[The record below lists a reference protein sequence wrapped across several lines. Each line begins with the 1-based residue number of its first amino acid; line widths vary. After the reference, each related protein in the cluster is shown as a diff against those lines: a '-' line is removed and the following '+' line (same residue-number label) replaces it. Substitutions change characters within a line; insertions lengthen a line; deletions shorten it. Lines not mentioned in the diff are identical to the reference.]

1 MATKS
6 SKPKTID
13 IRKTGP
19 QSWKT
24 LQEANN
30 PYGESSFDNIET
42 PIQYSPHQFAYSDY
56 EQSPLMQQGD
66 YWGSSM
72 FDDETANEEDWQN
85 NLQDIRANNQPWYA
99 KLGAGITKGAALAG
113 TTFIDGTLGL
123 VAGIAGAVTG
133 QGISSLWDN
142 AISNTMAEWNK
153 DLETILPNYRTK
165 EEEQRPWYENL
176 LTVNFWADSFIKNLG
191 FTVGAFYSGNAW
203 NKALKALGWVN
214 GPMAAKGVGSIMSAL
229 NEGRIEANN
238 NSSEFF
244 ELQSKQIQD
253 ATQKAANEILNDVT
267 LTDAE
272 KDAQLDALTL
282 KRDELLKDAKE
293 KADTMGL
300 YTLIGNTV
308 LLSLDNVY
316 TFGKLYARGFDT
328 SKGVMNNAAEAAVK
342 TTRQAPSKLAQ
353 AAEQEA
359 KEEAG
364 KNVIKQGT
372 HYEWK
377 DLTTGRGIRAGLGR
391 GLTEGNEEMAQAFIA
406 DTAGNYQSP
415 DSPDAYYEAL
425 TNPEAQIKTK
435 DFLTSVTE
443 GFMNTYGNIDRLE
456 EGAVG
461 FLTGIFGTP
470 TFGKVANSD
479 ALTYLG
485 RGKLI
490 GLSGGL
496 FGEMSV
502 NKQRNREGR
511 EAVETMNRFMD
522 KVTKQKNYFVQSQAF
537 TDAMSGFVEAN
548 DKFEFK
554 NMEDN
559 DDFTAISRFA
569 QLGKLDDLKELV
581 NQDYENMSDEELAD
595 IAVNTSRDLNFAP
608 DGTVLPKDADGN
620 TIQGGW
626 RNVDGTLM
634 SASESGK
641 ETMKQELIKKRD
653 AILEQID
660 DYEDS
665 IKRVRGISNN
675 SLSED
680 QIDELAWLHWKS
692 KQFEKRYGSLKGSIE
707 GSLDKAISSLQDWE
721 NNLLEERKNLKE
733 DLEEE
738 RDIVDEATGEVT
750 GKKKVNV
757 LSENDNA
764 LKTVRN
770 YKKFFEQL
778 KSIPGIVGFNTF
790 LNQHPEY
797 KEMLMNKPW
806 EEWFLSNSGLQYDE
820 YEDMMKS
827 IIDLSRIAQA
837 NKDFNDRFKEF
848 STNPLK
854 MQENRKRID
863 DKNEKK
869 KKGVDK
875 IQKADAINNMSIAE
889 INKKVDD
896 GDFDYNEFLDDD
908 YISGVQ
914 ELEGKKDEGSEDGSA
929 EEKAKKKL
937 DNAKKVR
944 DFKKDVDKKLNK
956 KKGEIL
962 DAINAGEI
970 SEEDGQE
977 AIQSVNS
984 GMDLLQQAY
993 ESAESVD
1000 DMEEAVRSFAAG
1012 TEDVGATDDAEAVE
1026 ALSDLGG
1033 AADEILNAIAEVKK
1047 DMEDVEGLP
1056 TAKEYEEQKKELEKA
1071 KEEGEETPPGH
1082 DVVAT
1087 VKPENERKKAKNP
1100 PVTALDKARN
1110 EAKTKATNTY
1120 LGTKDAIFQSI
1131 LSRLRGSDK
1140 GVAANLLEDIESYI
1154 VAGLK
1159 HELSDAEILDN
1170 IKGTQSYAKLM
1181 ALGIPMLDTYIS
1193 NLIRAKREELEDH
1206 KAADKVYEEVKNK
1219 TNTTTSTPSTT
1230 TNDKIVDEV
1239 GEPTPDIS
1247 NAENLTDDVDSS
1259 NGTESKVSVSTQEY
1273 WFPTLSFLPIHVSAG
1288 QFTPFYKIAR
1298 TLKDGRGNSK
1308 YSAALLKRIEAVG
1321 EYLDNHG
1328 AFERVSRGEVQ
1339 GKSGAGK
1346 TAKAGTTIYFTV
1358 DEKLNEDAGEF
1369 VILMTTDSSGS
1380 KEKVVGDVMSEN
1392 DFRTSRTANMR
1403 PFIEEVKAEYA
1414 KWKED
1419 GGTGDFVFSKSTT
1432 ADKTMIGKVPYTETK
1447 DRRTLN
1453 EVHTSSDGKQI
1464 PFKLG
1469 IKMSR
1474 GMIMTPGR
1482 KTSQGRSA
1490 EDDKVMNSLT
1500 GRIGQPYLL
1509 MPTADKTGK
1518 RQYIPV
1524 PFLMPTFS
1532 NKHKGTAMHT
1542 AVTKVFEQLFSSKP
1556 AKVMDNIMNIRELLS
1571 LQELHINYDEK
1582 DPTLINISIKR
1593 TGDTKQT
1600 VIYRGK
1606 VNNDNAVS
1614 TCLRKLEDLE
1624 VPYQISRK
1632 YINTTY
1638 KDGNDY
1644 NRMIGELANINLAQ
1658 GSTHTISDWFTIIP
1672 VGMNKAKSPKT
1683 LKENPGA
1690 RSISS
1695 EVIAKGTKI
1704 SIPKNLIGKNDEVT
1718 EYTIVEGNIVYD
1730 SNGKVV
1736 KETYT
1741 RNKVFGYQA
1750 VKEGKA
1756 VVVENRGK
1764 QYIVDG
1770 NNVII
1775 SWTTGKI
1782 MEWTDKSTQRQE
1794 ILDKVKTKLPKTAAS
1809 TVKTKDSVSTQ
1820 ESTKYPITEVEVI
1833 GYGGVT
1839 RKEKVQVVPA
1849 SELKEG
1855 DMIWYSGSTINNSD
1869 YTPGPH
1875 HLADV
1880 EGIVDKSDGEDV
1892 AGWIITKNNGLINPA
1907 GRTFYRIV
1915 PQTNEASENP
1925 INESLEAEEPANES
1939 NSLEGLTIEDM
1950 PENAGLT
1957 DDFGAYDFA
1966 SIADEIEEVKK
1977 QQGVSQNE
1985 VKPVE
1990 TSTEVTPTESENP
2003 QPNSSTTTETTPT
2016 RVPVEDIAKANGLL
2030 NSTKKCKVWA
2040 ALSPEQKVA
2049 LVKGSK
2055 IQQKQL
2061 MQKLEFAFNS
2071 VTNAFNEKA
2080 LKGNVDTFLKNNAK
2094 YRRSDNATKKWNA
2107 KKERRWL
2114 KKVLPKL
2121 SDKEHLRIKKG
2132 LIKIADGDNPGF
2144 AYGQFQNAIITI
2156 ASNAASGTLFHEAF
2170 HAVVDCL
2177 LNDQEYFDLFET
2189 AREKYGNYDDL
2200 TLEENLA
2207 EDFRRY
2213 VQLQEKPVIGKFVK
2227 VFRTLKHIVQNLFG
2241 KELYINKLFYNISR
2255 GKLSRQ
2261 QLRNSAI
2268 AEQIAKYNNA
2278 TSDVIT
2284 KINAEMQSIKQKAI
2298 ADGTFMKAPNGKPT
2312 NLTERQWL
2320 QVRTKAFKDWFG
2332 DWENDPTNASKI
2344 VDKNGEPLVVY
2355 HGSPSK
2361 NIRVFDASKAER
2373 KAVGS
2378 QYSELSDQMNFFVSD
2393 KDVGDVYSETQE
2405 TEKGKLIPA
2414 IGKNYAVFL
2423 NIKNPKTID
2432 FEGKNWNGAA
2442 YEAEFYDAVFKEW
2455 VPLQP
2460 TSGQRYFSS
2469 KGQIYKAYRDTLGEF
2484 GKNKA
2489 IEEGDIRIKETSLNT
2504 KSTNEEAEIAL
2515 KEGYDGIIIKNVAEV
2530 GGGSEEGNHVADD
2543 YVTFNTPNQIKSATD
2558 NIGTFLREDDD
2569 IRYSMIGIEGAKRLD
2584 EKFSLAEDN
2593 EEATTR
2599 MDNLSTAVKMEK
2611 ENKSAIDIKM
2621 ATGWERGADDK
2632 WRYEI
2637 PDITLHG
2644 GVLYNLLHNRKYTD
2658 LPTLL
2663 GASAKKNSEEALK
2676 NAEQLFK
2683 AYPKLAQYKVTF
2695 QDIGEAYG
2703 SADNTRHIIRLNPN
2717 TLGFSTGFIDEETLK
2732 RVERTLVHEIQHAI
2746 QAEEGFAKGGNPNSA
2761 TQAYLKESGLDKK
2774 FEQISSKLTAYQDT
2788 LDKIIDSDEKFKEIE
2803 HIVKTV
2809 HDIYFSMG
2817 MDAPI
2822 EDIVNTIKKTLPN
2835 WVPGVN
2841 YDALLDERKQELIV
2855 EHEKELEKAKDLEE
2869 EGNRELKELEQSLP
2883 NGIEL
2888 YARLAGEVEARTV
2901 SARHNMSVEEMH
2913 NSLFMDDLY
2922 KDVAK
2927 KDLIFIYD
2935 NISTASSVWPVGF
2948 KGTVKEFQEIV
2959 DSNINNPTFRWRS
2972 RVAKN
2977 NKWGRFK
2984 DDWFRHGYDVKGYVD
2999 KMGNWKVSTVKPV
3012 QPKYRE
3018 VESIPLKTVDAIN
3031 NSESTIER
3039 INRIR
3044 QHHRD
3049 KLLPANLSEEDKQYL
3064 RDRKISMEDYNKMTD
3079 LEKEVLFKCKE

>member
-142 AISNTMAEWNK
+142 AVSNTMAEWNK

-214 GPMAAKGVGSIMSAL
+214 GPMAAKGVGSVMSAL

-244 ELQSKQIQD
+244 ELQSQQIQD
-253 ATQKAANEILNDVT
+253 ATQRAANEILNDVT

-272 KDAQLDALTL
+272 KDAQLAALTL
-282 KRDELLKDAKE
+282 RRDDLLKDAKE

-316 TFGKLYARGFDT
+316 TFGKLYARGYDT

-342 TTRQAPSKLAQ
+342 TTKQAPSKLAQ

-372 HYEWK
+372 HYGWK

-522 KVTKQKNYFVQSQAF
+522 KEKKKKNYFVQSQAF

-721 NNLLEERKNLKE
+721 NNLLEERKNLTE

-738 RDIVDEATGEVT
+738 RDVVDEATGEVT

-1026 ALSDLGG
+1026 ALS
-1033 AADEILNAIAEVKK
+1033 
-1047 DMEDVEGLP
+1047 
-1056 TAKEYEEQKKELEKA
+1056 
-1071 KEEGEETPPGH
+1071 
-1082 DVVAT
+1082 
-1087 VKPENERKKAKNP
+1087 
-1100 PVTALDKARN
+1100 
-1110 EAKTKATNTY
+1110 
-1120 LGTKDAIFQSI
+1120 F
-1131 LSRLRGSDK
+1131 
-1140 GVAANLLEDIESYI
+1140 
-1154 VAGLK
+1154 
-1159 HELSDAEILDN
+1159 
-1170 IKGTQSYAKLM
+1170 
-1181 ALGIPMLDTYIS
+1181 
-1193 NLIRAKREELEDH
+1193 
-1206 KAADKVYEEVKNK
+1206 
-1219 TNTTTSTPSTT
+1219 
-1230 TNDKIVDEV
+1230 
-1239 GEPTPDIS
+1239 
-1247 NAENLTDDVDSS
+1247 
-1259 NGTESKVSVSTQEY
+1259 
-1273 WFPTLSFLPIHVSAG
+1273 
-1288 QFTPFYKIAR
+1288 
-1298 TLKDGRGNSK
+1298 
-1308 YSAALLKRIEAVG
+1308 
-1321 EYLDNHG
+1321 
-1328 AFERVSRGEVQ
+1328 
-1339 GKSGAGK
+1339 
-1346 TAKAGTTIYFTV
+1346 
-1358 DEKLNEDAGEF
+1358 
-1369 VILMTTDSSGS
+1369 
-1380 KEKVVGDVMSEN
+1380 
-1392 DFRTSRTANMR
+1392 
-1403 PFIEEVKAEYA
+1403 
-1414 KWKED
+1414 
-1419 GGTGDFVFSKSTT
+1419 
-1432 ADKTMIGKVPYTETK
+1432 
-1447 DRRTLN
+1447 
-1453 EVHTSSDGKQI
+1453 
-1464 PFKLG
+1464 
-1469 IKMSR
+1469 
-1474 GMIMTPGR
+1474 
-1482 KTSQGRSA
+1482 
-1490 EDDKVMNSLT
+1490 
-1500 GRIGQPYLL
+1500 
-1509 MPTADKTGK
+1509 
-1518 RQYIPV
+1518 
-1524 PFLMPTFS
+1524 
-1532 NKHKGTAMHT
+1532 
-1542 AVTKVFEQLFSSKP
+1542 
-1556 AKVMDNIMNIRELLS
+1556 
-1571 LQELHINYDEK
+1571 
-1582 DPTLINISIKR
+1582 
-1593 TGDTKQT
+1593 
-1600 VIYRGK
+1600 
-1606 VNNDNAVS
+1606 
-1614 TCLRKLEDLE
+1614 
-1624 VPYQISRK
+1624 
-1632 YINTTY
+1632 
-1638 KDGNDY
+1638 
-1644 NRMIGELANINLAQ
+1644 
-1658 GSTHTISDWFTIIP
+1658 
-1672 VGMNKAKSPKT
+1672 
-1683 LKENPGA
+1683 
-1690 RSISS
+1690 
-1695 EVIAKGTKI
+1695 
-1704 SIPKNLIGKNDEVT
+1704 
-1718 EYTIVEGNIVYD
+1718 
-1730 SNGKVV
+1730 
-1736 KETYT
+1736 
-1741 RNKVFGYQA
+1741 
-1750 VKEGKA
+1750 
-1756 VVVENRGK
+1756 
-1764 QYIVDG
+1764 
-1770 NNVII
+1770 
-1775 SWTTGKI
+1775 
-1782 MEWTDKSTQRQE
+1782 
-1794 ILDKVKTKLPKTAAS
+1794 
-1809 TVKTKDSVSTQ
+1809 
-1820 ESTKYPITEVEVI
+1820 
-1833 GYGGVT
+1833 
-1839 RKEKVQVVPA
+1839 
-1849 SELKEG
+1849 
-1855 DMIWYSGSTINNSD
+1855 
-1869 YTPGPH
+1869 
-1875 HLADV
+1875 
-1880 EGIVDKSDGEDV
+1880 
-1892 AGWIITKNNGLINPA
+1892 
-1907 GRTFYRIV
+1907 
-1915 PQTNEASENP
+1915 
-1925 INESLEAEEPANES
+1925 
-1939 NSLEGLTIEDM
+1939 
-1950 PENAGLT
+1950 
-1957 DDFGAYDFA
+1957 
-1966 SIADEIEEVKK
+1966 
-1977 QQGVSQNE
+1977 
-1985 VKPVE
+1985 
-1990 TSTEVTPTESENP
+1990 
-2003 QPNSSTTTETTPT
+2003 
-2016 RVPVEDIAKANGLL
+2016 
-2030 NSTKKCKVWA
+2030 
-2040 ALSPEQKVA
+2040 
-2049 LVKGSK
+2049 
-2055 IQQKQL
+2055 
-2061 MQKLEFAFNS
+2061 
-2071 VTNAFNEKA
+2071 
-2080 LKGNVDTFLKNNAK
+2080 
-2094 YRRSDNATKKWNA
+2094 
-2107 KKERRWL
+2107 
-2114 KKVLPKL
+2114 
-2121 SDKEHLRIKKG
+2121 
-2132 LIKIADGDNPGF
+2132 
-2144 AYGQFQNAIITI
+2144 
-2156 ASNAASGTLFHEAF
+2156 
-2170 HAVVDCL
+2170 
-2177 LNDQEYFDLFET
+2177 
-2189 AREKYGNYDDL
+2189 
-2200 TLEENLA
+2200 
-2207 EDFRRY
+2207 
-2213 VQLQEKPVIGKFVK
+2213 
-2227 VFRTLKHIVQNLFG
+2227 
-2241 KELYINKLFYNISR
+2241 
-2255 GKLSRQ
+2255 
-2261 QLRNSAI
+2261 
-2268 AEQIAKYNNA
+2268 
-2278 TSDVIT
+2278 
-2284 KINAEMQSIKQKAI
+2284 
-2298 ADGTFMKAPNGKPT
+2298 
-2312 NLTERQWL
+2312 
-2320 QVRTKAFKDWFG
+2320 
-2332 DWENDPTNASKI
+2332 
-2344 VDKNGEPLVVY
+2344 
-2355 HGSPSK
+2355 PSK
-2361 NIRVFDASKAER
+2361 NGLNSGNIRS
-2373 KAVGS
+2373 
-2378 QYSELSDQMNFFVSD
+2378 
-2393 KDVGDVYSETQE
+2393 
-2405 TEKGKLIPA
+2405 
-2414 IGKNYAVFL
+2414 
-2423 NIKNPKTID
+2423 
-2432 FEGKNWNGAA
+2432 
-2442 YEAEFYDAVFKEW
+2442 
-2455 VPLQP
+2455 
-2460 TSGQRYFSS
+2460 
-2469 KGQIYKAYRDTLGEF
+2469 
-2484 GKNKA
+2484 
-2489 IEEGDIRIKETSLNT
+2489 
-2504 KSTNEEAEIAL
+2504 
-2515 KEGYDGIIIKNVAEV
+2515 
-2530 GGGSEEGNHVADD
+2530 
-2543 YVTFNTPNQIKSATD
+2543 
-2558 NIGTFLREDDD
+2558 
-2569 IRYSMIGIEGAKRLD
+2569 
-2584 EKFSLAEDN
+2584 
-2593 EEATTR
+2593 
-2599 MDNLSTAVKMEK
+2599 
-2611 ENKSAIDIKM
+2611 
-2621 ATGWERGADDK
+2621 
-2632 WRYEI
+2632 
-2637 PDITLHG
+2637 
-2644 GVLYNLLHNRKYTD
+2644 
-2658 LPTLL
+2658 
-2663 GASAKKNSEEALK
+2663 
-2676 NAEQLFK
+2676 
-2683 AYPKLAQYKVTF
+2683 
-2695 QDIGEAYG
+2695 
-2703 SADNTRHIIRLNPN
+2703 N
-2717 TLGFSTGFIDEETLK
+2717 TLVS
-2732 RVERTLVHEIQHAI
+2732 
-2746 QAEEGFAKGGNPNSA
+2746 
-2761 TQAYLKESGLDKK
+2761 
-2774 FEQISSKLTAYQDT
+2774 LT
-2788 LDKIIDSDEKFKEIE
+2788 S
-2803 HIVKTV
+2803 
-2809 HDIYFSMG
+2809 
-2817 MDAPI
+2817 
-2822 EDIVNTIKKTLPN
+2822 
-2835 WVPGVN
+2835 
-2841 YDALLDERKQELIV
+2841 
-2855 EHEKELEKAKDLEE
+2855 
-2869 EGNRELKELEQSLP
+2869 
-2883 NGIEL
+2883 
-2888 YARLAGEVEARTV
+2888 
-2901 SARHNMSVEEMH
+2901 
-2913 NSLFMDDLY
+2913 
-2922 KDVAK
+2922 
-2927 KDLIFIYD
+2927 
-2935 NISTASSVWPVGF
+2935 
-2948 KGTVKEFQEIV
+2948 
-2959 DSNINNPTFRWRS
+2959 
-2972 RVAKN
+2972 
-2977 NKWGRFK
+2977 
-2984 DDWFRHGYDVKGYVD
+2984 
-2999 KMGNWKVSTVKPV
+2999 
-3012 QPKYRE
+3012 
-3018 VESIPLKTVDAIN
+3018 
-3031 NSESTIER
+3031 
-3039 INRIR
+3039 
-3044 QHHRD
+3044 
-3049 KLLPANLSEEDKQYL
+3049 
-3064 RDRKISMEDYNKMTD
+3064 
-3079 LEKEVLFKCKE
+3079 

>member
-1 MATKS
+1 M
-6 SKPKTID
+6 
-13 IRKTGP
+13 
-19 QSWKT
+19 
-24 LQEANN
+24 
-30 PYGESSFDNIET
+30 
-42 PIQYSPHQFAYSDY
+42 
-56 EQSPLMQQGD
+56 
-66 YWGSSM
+66 
-72 FDDETANEEDWQN
+72 
-85 NLQDIRANNQPWYA
+85 
-99 KLGAGITKGAALAG
+99 
-113 TTFIDGTLGL
+113 
-123 VAGIAGAVTG
+123 
-133 QGISSLWDN
+133 
-142 AISNTMAEWNK
+142 
-153 DLETILPNYRTK
+153 
-165 EEEQRPWYENL
+165 
-176 LTVNFWADSFIKNLG
+176 
-191 FTVGAFYSGNAW
+191 
-203 NKALKALGWVN
+203 
-214 GPMAAKGVGSIMSAL
+214 
-229 NEGRIEANN
+229 
-238 NSSEFF
+238 
-244 ELQSKQIQD
+244 
-253 ATQKAANEILNDVT
+253 
-267 LTDAE
+267 
-272 KDAQLDALTL
+272 
-282 KRDELLKDAKE
+282 
-293 KADTMGL
+293 
-300 YTLIGNTV
+300 
-308 LLSLDNVY
+308 
-316 TFGKLYARGFDT
+316 
-328 SKGVMNNAAEAAVK
+328 
-342 TTRQAPSKLAQ
+342 
-353 AAEQEA
+353 
-359 KEEAG
+359 
-364 KNVIKQGT
+364 
-372 HYEWK
+372 
-377 DLTTGRGIRAGLGR
+377 
-391 GLTEGNEEMAQAFIA
+391 
-406 DTAGNYQSP
+406 
-415 DSPDAYYEAL
+415 
-425 TNPEAQIKTK
+425 
-435 DFLTSVTE
+435 
-443 GFMNTYGNIDRLE
+443 
-456 EGAVG
+456 
-461 FLTGIFGTP
+461 
-470 TFGKVANSD
+470 
-479 ALTYLG
+479 
-485 RGKLI
+485 
-490 GLSGGL
+490 
-496 FGEMSV
+496 
-502 NKQRNREGR
+502 
-511 EAVETMNRFMD
+511 
-522 KVTKQKNYFVQSQAF
+522 
-537 TDAMSGFVEAN
+537 
-548 DKFEFK
+548 
-554 NMEDN
+554 
-559 DDFTAISRFA
+559 
-569 QLGKLDDLKELV
+569 
-581 NQDYENMSDEELAD
+581 
-595 IAVNTSRDLNFAP
+595 
-608 DGTVLPKDADGN
+608 
-620 TIQGGW
+620 
-626 RNVDGTLM
+626 
-634 SASESGK
+634 
-641 ETMKQELIKKRD
+641 
-653 AILEQID
+653 
-660 DYEDS
+660 
-665 IKRVRGISNN
+665 
-675 SLSED
+675 
-680 QIDELAWLHWKS
+680 
-692 KQFEKRYGSLKGSIE
+692 
-707 GSLDKAISSLQDWE
+707 
-721 NNLLEERKNLKE
+721 
-733 DLEEE
+733 
-738 RDIVDEATGEVT
+738 
-750 GKKKVNV
+750 
-757 LSENDNA
+757 
-764 LKTVRN
+764 
-770 YKKFFEQL
+770 
-778 KSIPGIVGFNTF
+778 
-790 LNQHPEY
+790 
-797 KEMLMNKPW
+797 
-806 EEWFLSNSGLQYDE
+806 
-820 YEDMMKS
+820 
-827 IIDLSRIAQA
+827 
-837 NKDFNDRFKEF
+837 
-848 STNPLK
+848 
-854 MQENRKRID
+854 
-863 DKNEKK
+863 
-869 KKGVDK
+869 
-875 IQKADAINNMSIAE
+875 
-889 INKKVDD
+889 
-896 GDFDYNEFLDDD
+896 
-908 YISGVQ
+908 
-914 ELEGKKDEGSEDGSA
+914 
-929 EEKAKKKL
+929 
-937 DNAKKVR
+937 
-944 DFKKDVDKKLNK
+944 
-956 KKGEIL
+956 
-962 DAINAGEI
+962 
-970 SEEDGQE
+970 
-977 AIQSVNS
+977 
-984 GMDLLQQAY
+984 
-993 ESAESVD
+993 
-1000 DMEEAVRSFAAG
+1000 
-1012 TEDVGATDDAEAVE
+1012 
-1026 ALSDLGG
+1026 
-1033 AADEILNAIAEVKK
+1033 
-1047 DMEDVEGLP
+1047 
-1056 TAKEYEEQKKELEKA
+1056 
-1071 KEEGEETPPGH
+1071 
-1082 DVVAT
+1082 
-1087 VKPENERKKAKNP
+1087 
-1100 PVTALDKARN
+1100 
-1110 EAKTKATNTY
+1110 
-1120 LGTKDAIFQSI
+1120 
-1131 LSRLRGSDK
+1131 
-1140 GVAANLLEDIESYI
+1140 LEDIESYI

-1247 NAENLTDDVDSS
+1247 STENLTDDVDSS

-1403 PFIEEVKAEYA
+1403 PFIEEVKAEYT

-1432 ADKTMIGKVPYTETK
+1432 ADKTMIGKVPYTETE

-1695 EVIAKGTKI
+1695 EIIAKGAKI

-1718 EYTIVEGNIVYD
+1718 EYTIVEGNAVYD

-1794 ILDKVKTKLPKTAAS
+1794 ILDKAKAKLPKTATLSENPTKEEEEVRIKNITHTPTEIYKKPDGSFHTVTFNGGVVYSGDYTIQNEDSNIVDYQHQGIENSKIHLKANNLEEANSFIGTDLDGS
-1809 TVKTKDSVSTQ
+1809 TSKQVTLDKLLEGEVKIDRIIVRPDGSVSIYTDSQ
-1820 ESTKYPITEVEVI
+1820 FAIEGEAAKLLA
-1833 GYGGVT
+1833 
-1839 RKEKVQVVPA
+1839 KEF
-1849 SELKEG
+1849 G
-1855 DMIWYSGSTINNSD
+1855 IIDN
-1869 YTPGPH
+1869 
-1875 HLADV
+1875 AD
-1880 EGIVDKSDGEDV
+1880 
-1892 AGWIITKNNGLINPA
+1892 
-1907 GRTFYRIV
+1907 
-1915 PQTNEASENP
+1915 ENP

-1950 PENAGLT
+1950 PESAGLT

-1977 QQGVSQNE
+1977 QQGVGQNE
-1985 VKPVE
+1985 VESVE

-2003 QPNSSTTTETTPT
+2003 QPNSSTTTETTPA

-2040 ALSPEQKVA
+2040 ALSPEQKAA

-2071 VTNAFNEKA
+2071 ATNAFNEKA
-2080 LKGNVDTFLKNNAK
+2080 LKGNVDTFLKNNVK
-2094 YRRSDNATKKWNA
+2094 YRRSDNAPEKWNA

-2114 KKVLPKL
+2114 KKVLPQL

-2177 LNDQEYFDLFET
+2177 LNDQEYFDLFEA

-2227 VFRTLKHIVQNLFG
+2227 IFRTLKHIVQNLFG

-2284 KINAEMQSIKQKAI
+2284 KIDAEMQSIKQKAI

-2332 DWENDPTNASKI
+2332 DWENDPANASKI
-2344 VDKNGEPLVVY
+2344 VDENGEPFVAY
-2355 HGSPSK
+2355 TGTATNFTTFDSSFSK
-2361 NIRVFDASKAER
+2361 TAS
-2373 KAVGS
+2373 GG
-2378 QYSELSDQMNFFVSD
+2378 FFFTAD
-2393 KDVGDVYSETQE
+2393 KNVASSYGNVKE
-2405 TEKGKLIPA
+2405 
-2414 IGKNYAVFL
+2414 VFL
-2423 NIKNPKTID
+2423 NIKN
-2432 FEGKNWNGAA
+2432 
-2442 YEAEFYDAVFKEW
+2442 
-2455 VPLQP
+2455 
-2460 TSGQRYFSS
+2460 
-2469 KGQIYKAYRDTLGEF
+2469 
-2484 GKNKA
+2484 
-2489 IEEGDIRIKETSLNT
+2489 
-2504 KSTNEEAEIAL
+2504 L
-2515 KEGYDGIIIKNVAEV
+2515 KEENSELSSLDTENGKYDGVSYIHNNAEAFV
-2530 GGGSEEGNHVADD
+2530 VWN
-2543 YVTFNTPNQIKSATD
+2543 PNQIKSATD
-2558 NIGTFLREDDD
+2558 NVGTFSREDDD
-2569 IRYSMIGIEGAKRLD
+2569 IRYLMIGTEGAKRLD
-2584 EKFSLAEDN
+2584 ERLNLIEAS

-2621 ATGWERGADDK
+2621 ATGWERGADGK

-2935 NISTASSVWPVGF
+2935 NISTASSVWPAGF

>member
-1 MATKS
+1 
-6 SKPKTID
+6 
-13 IRKTGP
+13 
-19 QSWKT
+19 
-24 LQEANN
+24 
-30 PYGESSFDNIET
+30 
-42 PIQYSPHQFAYSDY
+42 
-56 EQSPLMQQGD
+56 
-66 YWGSSM
+66 
-72 FDDETANEEDWQN
+72 
-85 NLQDIRANNQPWYA
+85 
-99 KLGAGITKGAALAG
+99 
-113 TTFIDGTLGL
+113 
-123 VAGIAGAVTG
+123 
-133 QGISSLWDN
+133 
-142 AISNTMAEWNK
+142 
-153 DLETILPNYRTK
+153 
-165 EEEQRPWYENL
+165 
-176 LTVNFWADSFIKNLG
+176 
-191 FTVGAFYSGNAW
+191 
-203 NKALKALGWVN
+203 
-214 GPMAAKGVGSIMSAL
+214 
-229 NEGRIEANN
+229 
-238 NSSEFF
+238 
-244 ELQSKQIQD
+244 
-253 ATQKAANEILNDVT
+253 
-267 LTDAE
+267 
-272 KDAQLDALTL
+272 
-282 KRDELLKDAKE
+282 
-293 KADTMGL
+293 
-300 YTLIGNTV
+300 
-308 LLSLDNVY
+308 
-316 TFGKLYARGFDT
+316 
-328 SKGVMNNAAEAAVK
+328 
-342 TTRQAPSKLAQ
+342 
-353 AAEQEA
+353 
-359 KEEAG
+359 
-364 KNVIKQGT
+364 
-372 HYEWK
+372 
-377 DLTTGRGIRAGLGR
+377 
-391 GLTEGNEEMAQAFIA
+391 MAQAFIA

-581 NQDYENMSDEELAD
+581 NQDYENMSDEDLAD

-721 NNLLEERKNLKE
+721 NNLLEERKNLTE

-738 RDIVDEATGEVT
+738 RDVVDEATGEVT

-757 LSENDNA
+757 LSENDDA

-827 IIDLSRIAQA
+827 VIDLSRIAQA

-914 ELEGKKDEGSEDGSA
+914 ELGGKKDEGSEDGST

-1012 TEDVGATDDAEAVE
+1012 TEDIGATDDAEAVE
-1026 ALSDLGG
+1026 ALNDLGG

-1056 TAKEYEEQKKELEKA
+1056 TAEEYEEQKKKLEKA

-1131 LSRLRGSDK
+1131 LSRLRGGDK

-1219 TNTTTSTPSTT
+1219 TNTTTSTSSTT

-1432 ADKTMIGKVPYTETK
+1432 ADKTMIGKVPYTETEDK
-1447 DRRTLN
+1447 RTLN

-1695 EVIAKGTKI
+1695 EIIAKGTKI
-1704 SIPKNLIGKNDEVT
+1704 SIPKNLIGKNNEVT
-1718 EYTIVEGNIVYD
+1718 EYTIVEGNTVYD

-1794 ILDKVKTKLPKTAAS
+1794 ILDKVK
-1809 TVKTKDSVSTQ
+1809 
-1820 ESTKYPITEVEVI
+1820 
-1833 GYGGVT
+1833 
-1839 RKEKVQVVPA
+1839 
-1849 SELKEG
+1849 
-1855 DMIWYSGSTINNSD
+1855 
-1869 YTPGPH
+1869 
-1875 HLADV
+1875 
-1880 EGIVDKSDGEDV
+1880 
-1892 AGWIITKNNGLINPA
+1892 
-1907 GRTFYRIV
+1907 
-1915 PQTNEASENP
+1915 
-1925 INESLEAEEPANES
+1925 
-1939 NSLEGLTIEDM
+1939 
-1950 PENAGLT
+1950 
-1957 DDFGAYDFA
+1957 
-1966 SIADEIEEVKK
+1966 
-1977 QQGVSQNE
+1977 
-1985 VKPVE
+1985 
-1990 TSTEVTPTESENP
+1990 
-2003 QPNSSTTTETTPT
+2003 
-2016 RVPVEDIAKANGLL
+2016 
-2030 NSTKKCKVWA
+2030 
-2040 ALSPEQKVA
+2040 
-2049 LVKGSK
+2049 
-2055 IQQKQL
+2055 
-2061 MQKLEFAFNS
+2061 
-2071 VTNAFNEKA
+2071 
-2080 LKGNVDTFLKNNAK
+2080 
-2094 YRRSDNATKKWNA
+2094 
-2107 KKERRWL
+2107 
-2114 KKVLPKL
+2114 
-2121 SDKEHLRIKKG
+2121 
-2132 LIKIADGDNPGF
+2132 
-2144 AYGQFQNAIITI
+2144 
-2156 ASNAASGTLFHEAF
+2156 
-2170 HAVVDCL
+2170 
-2177 LNDQEYFDLFET
+2177 
-2189 AREKYGNYDDL
+2189 
-2200 TLEENLA
+2200 
-2207 EDFRRY
+2207 
-2213 VQLQEKPVIGKFVK
+2213 
-2227 VFRTLKHIVQNLFG
+2227 
-2241 KELYINKLFYNISR
+2241 
-2255 GKLSRQ
+2255 
-2261 QLRNSAI
+2261 
-2268 AEQIAKYNNA
+2268 
-2278 TSDVIT
+2278 
-2284 KINAEMQSIKQKAI
+2284 
-2298 ADGTFMKAPNGKPT
+2298 
-2312 NLTERQWL
+2312 
-2320 QVRTKAFKDWFG
+2320 
-2332 DWENDPTNASKI
+2332 
-2344 VDKNGEPLVVY
+2344 
-2355 HGSPSK
+2355 
-2361 NIRVFDASKAER
+2361 
-2373 KAVGS
+2373 
-2378 QYSELSDQMNFFVSD
+2378 
-2393 KDVGDVYSETQE
+2393 
-2405 TEKGKLIPA
+2405 
-2414 IGKNYAVFL
+2414 
-2423 NIKNPKTID
+2423 
-2432 FEGKNWNGAA
+2432 
-2442 YEAEFYDAVFKEW
+2442 
-2455 VPLQP
+2455 
-2460 TSGQRYFSS
+2460 
-2469 KGQIYKAYRDTLGEF
+2469 
-2484 GKNKA
+2484 
-2489 IEEGDIRIKETSLNT
+2489 
-2504 KSTNEEAEIAL
+2504 
-2515 KEGYDGIIIKNVAEV
+2515 
-2530 GGGSEEGNHVADD
+2530 
-2543 YVTFNTPNQIKSATD
+2543 
-2558 NIGTFLREDDD
+2558 
-2569 IRYSMIGIEGAKRLD
+2569 AKRQC
-2584 EKFSLAEDN
+2584 FYS
-2593 EEATTR
+2593 R
-2599 MDNLSTAVKMEK
+2599 
-2611 ENKSAIDIKM
+2611 ID
-2621 ATGWERGADDK
+2621 
-2632 WRYEI
+2632 
-2637 PDITLHG
+2637 
-2644 GVLYNLLHNRKYTD
+2644 
-2658 LPTLL
+2658 
-2663 GASAKKNSEEALK
+2663 
-2676 NAEQLFK
+2676 
-2683 AYPKLAQYKVTF
+2683 
-2695 QDIGEAYG
+2695 
-2703 SADNTRHIIRLNPN
+2703 
-2717 TLGFSTGFIDEETLK
+2717 
-2732 RVERTLVHEIQHAI
+2732 
-2746 QAEEGFAKGGNPNSA
+2746 
-2761 TQAYLKESGLDKK
+2761 
-2774 FEQISSKLTAYQDT
+2774 
-2788 LDKIIDSDEKFKEIE
+2788 
-2803 HIVKTV
+2803 
-2809 HDIYFSMG
+2809 
-2817 MDAPI
+2817 
-2822 EDIVNTIKKTLPN
+2822 
-2835 WVPGVN
+2835 
-2841 YDALLDERKQELIV
+2841 
-2855 EHEKELEKAKDLEE
+2855 
-2869 EGNRELKELEQSLP
+2869 
-2883 NGIEL
+2883 
-2888 YARLAGEVEARTV
+2888 
-2901 SARHNMSVEEMH
+2901 
-2913 NSLFMDDLY
+2913 
-2922 KDVAK
+2922 
-2927 KDLIFIYD
+2927 
-2935 NISTASSVWPVGF
+2935 
-2948 KGTVKEFQEIV
+2948 
-2959 DSNINNPTFRWRS
+2959 
-2972 RVAKN
+2972 
-2977 NKWGRFK
+2977 
-2984 DDWFRHGYDVKGYVD
+2984 
-2999 KMGNWKVSTVKPV
+2999 
-3012 QPKYRE
+3012 
-3018 VESIPLKTVDAIN
+3018 
-3031 NSESTIER
+3031 
-3039 INRIR
+3039 
-3044 QHHRD
+3044 
-3049 KLLPANLSEEDKQYL
+3049 
-3064 RDRKISMEDYNKMTD
+3064 
-3079 LEKEVLFKCKE
+3079 

>member
-142 AISNTMAEWNK
+142 AVSNTMAEWNK

-214 GPMAAKGVGSIMSAL
+214 GPMAAKGVGSVMSAL

-244 ELQSKQIQD
+244 ELQSQQIQD
-253 ATQKAANEILNDVT
+253 ATQRAANEILNDVT

-272 KDAQLDALTL
+272 KDAQLAALTL
-282 KRDELLKDAKE
+282 RRDDLLKDAKE

-316 TFGKLYARGFDT
+316 TFGKLYARGYDT

-342 TTRQAPSKLAQ
+342 TTKQAPSKLAQ

-372 HYEWK
+372 HYGWK

-721 NNLLEERKNLKE
+721 NNLLEERKNLTE

-738 RDIVDEATGEVT
+738 RDVVDEATGEVT

-1056 TAKEYEEQKKELEKA
+1056 TAEEYEEQKKELEKA

-1082 DVVAT
+1082 DIVAT

-2040 ALSPEQKVA
+2040 ALSPEQKAA

-2094 YRRSDNATKKWNA
+2094 YRRSDNATKKWNT
-2107 KKERRWL
+2107 KRELRWL
-2114 KKVLPKL
+2114 KKVLPQF
-2121 SDKEHLRIKKG
+2121 SNEEHLRIVNG
-2132 LIKIADGDNPGF
+2132 LIKIVDGDNPGF

-2255 GKLSRQ
+2255 EKLSRQ

-2284 KINAEMQSIKQKAI
+2284 KIDAEMQSIKQKAI

-2332 DWENDPTNASKI
+2332 DWENDSANASKV
-2344 VDKNGEPLVVY
+2344 VDENGEPFVAY
-2355 HGSPSK
+2355 TGTATNFTTFDSSFSK
-2361 NIRVFDASKAER
+2361 TASR
-2373 KAVGS
+2373 G
-2378 QYSELSDQMNFFVSD
+2378 FFFTAD
-2393 KDVGDVYSETQE
+2393 KNVASSYGNVKE
-2405 TEKGKLIPA
+2405 
-2414 IGKNYAVFL
+2414 VFL
-2423 NIKNPKTID
+2423 NIKN
-2432 FEGKNWNGAA
+2432 
-2442 YEAEFYDAVFKEW
+2442 
-2455 VPLQP
+2455 
-2460 TSGQRYFSS
+2460 
-2469 KGQIYKAYRDTLGEF
+2469 
-2484 GKNKA
+2484 
-2489 IEEGDIRIKETSLNT
+2489 
-2504 KSTNEEAEIAL
+2504 L
-2515 KEGYDGIIIKNVAEV
+2515 KEENSELSSLDTENGKYDGVSYIHNNAEAFV
-2530 GGGSEEGNHVADD
+2530 VWN
-2543 YVTFNTPNQIKSATD
+2543 PNQIKSATD
-2558 NIGTFLREDDD
+2558 NVGTFSREDDD

-2621 ATGWERGADDK
+2621 ATGWERGADGK

-2644 GVLYNLLHNRKYTD
+2644 GVLYNLLHHRPST
-2658 LPTLL
+2658 TLL
-2663 GASAKKNSEEALK
+2663 DLVARSGKVNSKESLT
-2676 NAEQLFK
+2676 NAEQLFR
-2683 AYPKLAQYKVTF
+2683 AYPVLAKYKVAF
-2695 QDIGEAYG
+2695 KNIGEAYG
-2703 SADNTRHIIRLNPN
+2703 RVNSASRIITLNPI
-2717 TLGFSTGFIDEETLK
+2717 TLGVDEGFINEDGLK
-2732 RVERTLVHEIQHAI
+2732 RVERTLVHEIQHII
-2746 QAEEGFAKGGNPNSA
+2746 QHEEGFANGGNPNSA

-2935 NISTASSVWPVGF
+2935 NISTASSVWPAGF

-2984 DDWFRHGYDVKGYVD
+2984 DDWFRHGYDVRGYVD
-2999 KMGNWKVSTVKPV
+2999 RMGNWKVSTVKPV

>member
-66 YWGSSM
+66 YWGNSM

-99 KLGAGITKGAALAG
+99 KLGAGITKGVALAG

-123 VAGIAGAVTG
+123 VVGAL
-133 QGISSLWDN
+133 QMPDKGISALWDN

-191 FTVGAFYSGNAW
+191 FTVGAFYSGSAW

-214 GPMAAKGVGSIMSAL
+214 GPMAAKGVGSVMSAL

-244 ELQSKQIQD
+244 ELQSQQIQD
-253 ATQKAANEILNDVT
+253 ATQRAANEILNDAT

-272 KDAQLDALTL
+272 KDAQLAALTL
-282 KRDELLKDAKE
+282 RRDDLLKDAKE

-308 LLSLDNVY
+308 LLSLDNIY
-316 TFGKLYARGFDT
+316 TFGKLYARGYDT

-342 TTRQAPSKLAQ
+342 TTKQAPSKLAQ

-581 NQDYENMSDEELAD
+581 NQDYENMSDEDLAD

-721 NNLLEERKNLKE
+721 NNLLEERKNLTE

-738 RDIVDEATGEVT
+738 RDVVDEATGEVT

-757 LSENDNA
+757 LSENDDA

-827 IIDLSRIAQA
+827 VIDLSRIAQA

-914 ELEGKKDEGSEDGSA
+914 ELGGKKDEGSEDGST

-962 DAINAGEI
+962 DAINVGEI

-1012 TEDVGATDDAEAVE
+1012 TEDIGATDDAEAVE
-1026 ALSDLGG
+1026 ALNDLGG

-1056 TAKEYEEQKKELEKA
+1056 TAEEYEEQKKKLEKA

-1131 LSRLRGSDK
+1131 LSRLRGGDK

-1219 TNTTTSTPSTT
+1219 TNTTTSTSSTT

-1432 ADKTMIGKVPYTETK
+1432 ADKTMIGKVPYTETEDK
-1447 DRRTLN
+1447 RTLN

-1695 EVIAKGTKI
+1695 EIIAKGTKI
-1704 SIPKNLIGKNDEVT
+1704 SIPKNLIGKNNEVT
-1718 EYTIVEGNIVYD
+1718 EYTIVEGNTVYD

-1794 ILDKVKTKLPKTAAS
+1794 ILDKVKAKLPKTVTPS
-1809 TVKTKDSVSTQ
+1809 VKTKDSVSTQ

-1880 EGIVDKSDGEDV
+1880 EGIADKSDGEDV

-1925 INESLEAEEPANES
+1925 INESLEAEEPTNES

-1950 PENAGLT
+1950 PESAGLT

-1985 VKPVE
+1985 AKPIE
-1990 TSTEVTPTESENP
+1990 TSTEVTSTESENP
-2003 QPNSSTTTETTPT
+2003 QSNSSTTTETIPA

-2040 ALSPEQKVA
+2040 ALSPEQKAA

-2071 VTNAFNEKA
+2071 ATNAFNEKA
-2080 LKGNVDTFLKNNAK
+2080 LKGNVDTFLKNNVK
-2094 YRRSDNATKKWNA
+2094 YRRSDNAPKKWNT
-2107 KKERRWL
+2107 KRELRWL
-2114 KKVLPKL
+2114 KKVLPQF
-2121 SDKEHLRIKKG
+2121 SNEEHLRIVNG

-2189 AREKYGNYDDL
+2189 AREKYGNYDNL

-2213 VQLQEKPVIGKFVK
+2213 VQLQEKPVIGKFIK
-2227 VFRTLKHIVQNLFG
+2227 IFRTLKHIVQNLFG

-2261 QLRNSAI
+2261 QLRNSTI
-2268 AEQIAKYNNA
+2268 AEQIAKNNNA

-2284 KINAEMQSIKQKAI
+2284 KINAEMQAIKQKAI

-2332 DWENDPTNASKI
+2332 DWENDPANASKV
-2344 VDKNGEPLVVY
+2344 VDENGEPLVVY
-2355 HGSPSK
+2355 HGAK
-2361 NIRVFDASKAER
+2361 
-2373 KAVGS
+2373 
-2378 QYSELSDQMNFFVSD
+2378 Y
-2393 KDVGDVYSETQE
+2393 
-2405 TEKGKLIPA
+2405 EKGNKFSIFDTNKSKSRHWLSSLVENA
-2414 IGKNYAVFL
+2414 FWLTDNYYTANKFSTPDYYEREHLGLEGSVYQVFL
-2423 NIKNPKTID
+2423 NLRNPLILDANGRVANYFIEENAQKIKNSEGTIIYNID
-2432 FEGKNWNGAA
+2432 EDGRNLSTITDYIA
-2442 YEAEFYDAVFKEW
+2442 
-2455 VPLQP
+2455 
-2460 TSGQRYFSS
+2460 FSS
-2469 KGQIYKAYRDTLGEF
+2469 
-2484 GKNKA
+2484 
-2489 IEEGDIRIKETSLNT
+2489 
-2504 KSTNEEAEIAL
+2504 
-2515 KEGYDGIIIKNVAEV
+2515 
-2530 GGGSEEGNHVADD
+2530 
-2543 YVTFNTPNQIKSATD
+2543 NQIKSATD
-2558 NIGTFLREDDD
+2558 NVGTFLKDNDD

-2621 ATGWERGADDK
+2621 ATGWERGADGK

-2637 PDITLHG
+2637 PDVTLHG
-2644 GVLYNLLHNRKYTD
+2644 GVLYNLLHHRPST
-2658 LPTLL
+2658 TLL
-2663 GASAKKNSEEALK
+2663 DLVARSGKVNSKESLT
-2676 NAEQLFK
+2676 NAEQLFR
-2683 AYPKLAQYKVTF
+2683 AYPVLAKYKVAF
-2695 QDIGEAYG
+2695 KNIGEAYG
-2703 SADNTRHIIRLNPN
+2703 RVNSTSHIITLNPVA
-2717 TLGFSTGFIDEETLK
+2717 LGVSEGFINEDDLK
-2732 RVERTLVHEIQHAI
+2732 RVERTLVHEIQHVI
-2746 QAEEGFAKGGNPNSA
+2746 QHEEGFANGGNPNSA

-2774 FEQISSKLTAYQDT
+2774 LEQISSKLTAYDT
-2788 LDKIIDSDEKFKEIE
+2788 TLTKILENDKRLKVLENAVITLHNIFLTTDLYKVSKEE
-2803 HIVKTV
+2803 LT
-2809 HDIYFSMG
+2809 S
-2817 MDAPI
+2817 
-2822 EDIVNTIKKTLPN
+2822 TIKKYIPD
-2835 WVPGVN
+2835 WVPGIN
-2841 YDALLDERKQELIV
+2841 YDALLDKRKQELIV

-2888 YARLAGEVEARTV
+2888 YARLAGEAEARTV
-2901 SARHNMSVEEMH
+2901 SARHNISVEEMH